1 MSLFLD
7 KNSLPQFDAAIY
19 ASALARLD
27 SLTKPQGSLGRLEDV
42 AAWLCG
48 WQQILKPRTEKAYTL
63 IFAGNHGVVAQG
75 VSAFPSEVTVQ
86 MVANFENGGAA
97 INQLCKA
104 IPSTLRVIP
113 LSLDNQTKDFTV
125 EAAMTMQECEEA
137 FQIGVESVPKD
148 ADILVIGEMGI
159 GNTTVAAAIIHAIC
173 GGVAVDWVGT
183 GTGIDEKTIV
193 RKREVVAQAVA
204 LHKNNLGDTLEVL
217 RHVGGR
223 ELAAMAGAIWQARAQ
238 RVPVI
243 LDGYVVTAAAA
254 TLTLT
259 SKDAL
264 SHCIAGHLSVEV
276 GHKKLL
282 EFLRMKPLL
291 DLGMRLGEGSGAQ
304 VALALVRCAVAIFTG
319 MATFEEAMVAGKKN
333 ND

>member
-7 KNSLPQFDAAIY
+7 KNSLPQFDPAMY
-19 ASALARLD
+19 ASARARLD
-27 SLTKPQGSLGRLEDV
+27 NLTKPQGSLGRLEDV

-48 WQQILKPRTEKAYTL
+48 WQQTLKPRTDKAYTL

-97 INQLCKA
+97 INQLCKSV
-104 IPSTLRVIP
+104 PSTLRVIP
-113 LSLDNQTKDFTV
+113 LSLDKPTKDFTK

-137 FQIGVESVPKD
+137 FKIGMESVPQD

-159 GNTTVAAAIIHAIC
+159 GNTTVAAALAHALS
-173 GGVAVDWVGT
+173 GGVAADWVGA
-183 GTGIDEKTIV
+183 GTGIDEKAIAK
-193 RKREVVAQAVA
+193 KREVVAQAVA
-204 LHKNNLGDTLEVL
+204 LHKNNLGNTLEVL

-223 ELAAMAGAIWQARAQ
+223 ELAAMAGAIWRARQ
-238 RVPVI
+238 LRVPVI

-254 TLTLT
+254 MLTLT
-259 SKDAL
+259 AKDAL
-264 SHCIAGHLSVEV
+264 AHCIAGHLSVEA

-282 EFLRMKPLL
+282 EFLDMKPLL

-304 VALALVRCAVAIFTG
+304 VALAVVRCAVATFTG
-319 MATFEEAMVAGKKN
+319 MATFEEAMVAGKK
-333 ND
+333 

>member
-1 MSLFLD
+1 MAVEAQAHL
-7 KNSLPQFDAAIY
+7 
-19 ASALARLD
+19 RLD
-27 SLTKPQGSLGRLEDV
+27 SLTKPQGSLGRLEDI

-48 WQQILKPRTEKAYTL
+48 WQQTLSPRAEKAYTL

-75 VSAFPSEVTVQ
+75 VSAFPAEVTVQ

-104 IPSTLRVIP
+104 VPSSLRVIP
-113 LSLDNQTKDFTV
+113 LSLDRPTKDFTG
-125 EAAMTMQECEEA
+125 EAAMTMQECAEA
-137 FQIGVESVPKD
+137 FKIGMESVLQD

-159 GNTTVAAAIIHAIC
+159 GNTTVAAAISHAIC
-173 GGVAVDWVGT
+173 GGMAEDFVGA
-183 GTGIDEKTIV
+183 GTGIDGEG
-193 RKREVVAQAVA
+193 RKRKIAVVQKAVV
-204 LHKNNLGDTLEVL
+204 LHKTNLQETMGVL

-223 ELAAMAGAIWQARAQ
+223 ELAAMAGAIWRARQ
-238 RVPVI
+238 LRVPVL

-259 SKDAL
+259 AKDAL
-264 SHCIAGHLSVEV
+264 AHCLAGHLSVEA

-282 EFLRMKPLL
+282 EFLEMKPLL
-291 DLGMRLGEGSGAQ
+291 DLEMRLGEGSGAQ
-304 VALALVRCAVAIFTG
+304 VALAIVRCAVATFIG
-319 MATFEEAMVAGKKN
+319 MASFEEAMVAGKSR